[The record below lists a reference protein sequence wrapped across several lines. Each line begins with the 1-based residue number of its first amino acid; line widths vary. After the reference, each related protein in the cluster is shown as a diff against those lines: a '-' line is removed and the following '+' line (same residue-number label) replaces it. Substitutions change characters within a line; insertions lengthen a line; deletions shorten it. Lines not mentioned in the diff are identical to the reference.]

1 MTLAEYSI
9 RMEAYQLQQ
18 VKRQEEIALQAFMNQ
33 SVKATKG
40 TKNPKPKFS
49 KFNQF
54 FNMQEEID
62 RVRAE
67 YEPDYVKKVE
77 TKRDTAEIFAKRV
90 EEFKRLKK
98 SGKIIPLNQRE
109 RR

>member
-1 MTLAEYSI
+1 
-9 RMEAYQLQQ
+9 MEAYQLQQ

-40 TKNPKPKFS
+40 RKNPKPMYRKFS
-49 KFNQF
+49 DF
-54 FNMQEEID
+54 FDTQAEID

-67 YEPDYVKKVE
+67 YEPDYIKKSEVKINA
-77 TKRDTAEIFAKRV
+77 TEIFAKRV
-90 EEFKRLKK
+90 EEFHRLKK
-98 SGKIIPLNQRE
+98 AGKIIPLKDRIE